1 MSGQASMRAQS
12 HLVEPFQSAAQQREA
27 AELGV
32 WVFLAT
38 EVMLFSGI
46 FAAILIYRL
55 TWWQA
60 LQTATH
66 HLHVGLGSANT
77 AVLLT
82 SSLTMGFAV
91 LAARE
96 GRVRACFWYMIA
108 TALLGIG
115 FLGIKGYEYLEEYRE
130 GLMPGVG
137 PPFPLD
143 VPPAKLFYHI
153 YFAGTGLHAFHLSCG
168 VVAVL
173 LFAWMVRTRRFALP
187 ARQMMIEGLGM
198 YWGLVDLI
206 WVFLYASLYL
216 L

>member
-1 MSGQASMRAQS
+1 MSVSTYLAEQF
-12 HLVEPFQSAAQQREA
+12 ETEAQQREA
-27 AELGV
+27 AQLGV

-55 TWWQA
+55 TYWHM

-77 AVLLT
+77 ALLLT

-96 GRVRACFWYMIA
+96 GNVRGTFWYLIA
-108 TALLGIG
+108 TALLGIA
-115 FLGIKGYEYLEEYRE
+115 FLGIKGYEYFEEYHE

-153 YFAGTGLHAFHLSCG
+153 YFAGTGLHAFHLTCG

-173 LFAWMVRTRRFALP
+173 AFAWRVRSRRLGLP

-206 WVFLYASLYL
+206 WVFLFSSLYL

>member
-1 MSGQASMRAQS
+1 MSAESYLAEQFESE
-12 HLVEPFQSAAQQREA
+12 LQQREA
-27 AELGV
+27 AQLGM
-32 WVFLAT
+32 WVFLGT

-46 FAAILIYRL
+46 FAGILIYRL
-55 TWWQA
+55 TYWQA

-77 AVLLT
+77 ALLLT
-82 SSLTMGFAV
+82 SSLTMGFGV

-96 GRVRACFWYMIA
+96 GQARRTFWYLIA
-108 TALLGIG
+108 TALLGVA

-153 YFAGTGLHAFHLSCG
+153 YFAGTGLHAFHLTCG
-168 VVAVL
+168 VGAIL
-173 LFAWMVRTRRFALP
+173 IFAWLVRTRRFALP

-206 WVFLYASLYL
+206 WVFLFSSLYL
-216 L
+216 I

>member
-1 MSGQASMRAQS
+1 MSASTYLAEQF
-12 HLVEPFQSAAQQREA
+12 ETEAQQREA
-27 AELGV
+27 AQLGV

-38 EVMLFSGI
+38 EVMLFSGV

-55 TWWQA
+55 TYWHM

-77 AVLLT
+77 A
-82 SSLTMGFAV
+82 
-91 LAARE
+91 
-96 GRVRACFWYMIA
+96 
-108 TALLGIG
+108 LLGIS
-115 FLGIKGYEYLEEYRE
+115 FLGIKGYEYFEEYHE

-153 YFAGTGLHAFHLSCG
+153 YFAGTGLHAFHLTCG

-173 LFAWMVRTRRFALP
+173 AFAWRVRTRRLGLP

-206 WVFLYASLYL
+206 WVFLFSSLYL

>member
-1 MSGQASMRAQS
+1 MSARNMVAEQ
-12 HLVEPFQSAAQQREA
+12 FQNEAQQREA
-27 AELGV
+27 AQLGM
-32 WVFLAT
+32 WVFLGS
-38 EVMLFSGI
+38 EVMLFGGI
-46 FAAILIYRL
+46 FAAILTYRV
-55 TWWQA
+55 TYWQA

-82 SSLTMGFAV
+82 SSLTIGFAV

-96 GRVRACFWYMIA
+96 GQTRRAFWYLIV
-108 TALLGIG
+108 TALLGVA
-115 FLGIKGYEYLEEYRE
+115 FLGIKGYEYLEEYNE

-153 YFAGTGLHAFHLSCG
+153 YFASTGLHGLHLTCG
-168 VVAVL
+168 IGAVL
-173 LFAWMVRTRRFALP
+173 IFAWLTRTGRFVLP

-198 YWGLVDLI
+198 YWGLVDLV
-206 WVFLYASLYL
+206 WVLLYSSLYL

>member
-1 MSGQASMRAQS
+1 MSARTG
-12 HLVEPFQSAAQQREA
+12 LVEPFRSEAQQHEA
-27 AELGV
+27 AVLGV

-60 LQTATH
+60 LQTATA

-82 SSLTMGFAV
+82 SSLTMGLAV
-91 LAARE
+91 LAARD
-96 GRVRACFWYMIA
+96 GRVRATFWYLIA
-108 TALLGIG
+108 TALLGTG

-130 GLMPGVG
+130 GLMPGAG

-143 VPPAKLFYHI
+143 APPARLFYHI
-153 YFAGTGLHAFHLSCG
+153 YFAGTGLHAFHLTCG
-168 VVAVL
+168 IAAL
-173 LFAWMVRTRRFALP
+173 LIFAWRVRTGRLALP

-198 YWGLVDLI
+198 YWGLVDLV
-206 WVFLYASLYL
+206 WVFLFSSLYL
-216 L
+216 V